1 MLNDAYYSH
10 TVAFR
15 KEKRYYLPVLH
26 SNTSIHFFYSTDMT
40 KEQLDELAVPVE
52 KKTLL
57 AQFTSLLRFGRS
69 PGTAEDL
76 EQEIQDLLEE
86 GEEQGLISSLE
97 ERMINSI
104 FDFHDTL
111 VGEVMT
117 PSTEIVSAEISA
129 EMGELVGL
137 VIEKGF
143 TRIPIYKDNPD
154 NIVGIVHA
162 RDLLQMCA
170 RGHEGM
176 GLADFLNPPWVIAED
191 KPIVDLLREFQ
202 KQKVHVAVVADEF
215 GTVRGLV
222 TLEDILEEIVGEID
236 DEYDVDR
243 GLLKVIDEDTVQVK
257 AQADIEEI
265 EEYFGVTMAEGS
277 YESIG
282 GFVIFLLGRLAVVGD
297 TVDAEGLRFT
307 VLGASKRQIDLLRV
321 ARLPLPVEG
330 DK

>member
-1 MLNDAYYSH
+1 
-10 TVAFR
+10 
-15 KEKRYYLPVLH
+15 
-26 SNTSIHFFYSTDMT
+26 MT
-40 KEQLDELAVPVE
+40 KENLEESAAPAE

-57 AQFTSLLRFGRS
+57 ARLTSLLRFGRG
-69 PGTAEDL
+69 PETTEDL
-76 EQEIQDLLEE
+76 EQEIQELLEE

-117 PSTEIVSAEISA
+117 PSTEIVSADIGTD
-129 EMGELVGL
+129 MNVLVDL

-143 TRIPIYKDNPD
+143 TRIPIYRDTVD

-162 RDLLQMCA
+162 KNLLQMCA
-170 RGHEGM
+170 RAHEGK
-176 GLADFLNPPWVIAED
+176 GLEDFLNPPRVISED

-215 GTVRGLV
+215 GAVRGLV

-236 DEYDVDR
+236 DESDVER
-243 GLLKVIDEDTVQVK
+243 SLLQVITENSVQVK
-257 AQADIEEI
+257 AQADIEVI
-265 EEYFGVTMAEGS
+265 EDYFGVTTAEGN

-307 VLGASKRQIDLLRV
+307 VLGASRRQIDLLRV
-321 ARLPLPVEG
+321 DRLPLPGED

>member
-1 MLNDAYYSH
+1 VLPIPYA
-10 TVAFR
+10 
-15 KEKRYYLPVLH
+15 KRYFVVLH
-26 SNTSIHFFYSTDMT
+26 SDMT
-40 KEQLDELAVPVE
+40 KEKTAELAVPVE
-52 KKTLL
+52 KKNFL
-57 AQFTSLLRFGRS
+57 ARLTSIFGRS
-69 PGTAEDL
+69 PETTEDL
-76 EQEIQDLLEE
+76 EQEIQELLEE

-117 PSTEIVSAEISA
+117 PSTEIVSVDVDS
-129 EMGELVGL
+129 EMSDLVDT

-143 TRIPIYKDNPD
+143 TRIPIYAENAD

-162 RDLLQMCA
+162 KDLLQMCA
-170 RGHEGM
+170 RGQDSM
-176 GLADFLNPPWVIAED
+176 GLAGYLNPPWVIAED

-202 KQKVHVAVVADEF
+202 KSKVHMAVVADEF

-243 GLLKVIDEDTVQVK
+243 SLLQEIDKDSVQVK
-257 AQADIEEI
+257 AQADIEVI
-265 EEYFGVTMAEGS
+265 EERFGVQMAEGS

-282 GFVIFLLGRLAVVGD
+282 GFVIFQLGRLAEVGD
-297 TVDAEGLRFT
+297 TIDAEGLRFT
-307 VLGASKRQIDLLRV
+307 VLNATKRQIDLLRV
-321 ARLPLPVEG
+321 ARLPLESIR
-330 DK
+330 DEE

>member
-1 MLNDAYYSH
+1 MPNIS
-10 TVAFR
+10 
-15 KEKRYYLPVLH
+15 KEKIADG
-26 SNTSIHFFYSTDMT
+26 S
-40 KEQLDELAVPVE
+40 APVE
-52 KKTLL
+52 RKNLL
-57 AQFTSLLRFGRS
+57 SRLASLMPFGRS
-69 PGTAEDL
+69 PETTEDL
-76 EQEIQDLLEE
+76 EQEIQELLEE

-117 PSTEIVSAEISA
+117 PSTEIVSADVSTK
-129 EMGELVGL
+129 MNELVDM

-143 TRIPIYKDNPD
+143 TRIPIHKDNTD

-162 RDLLQMCA
+162 KDLLQICA
-170 RGHEGM
+170 RGEDSKD
-176 GLADFLNPPWVIAED
+176 LVEYLNSPLVISEE

-202 KQKVHVAVVADEF
+202 KQKIHVAVVADEF

-243 GLLKVIDEDTVQVK
+243 SLLQEIDDQTVQVK
-257 AQADIEEI
+257 AQADIEVI
-265 EEYFGVTMAEGS
+265 EERFSVKMEEGS

-282 GFVIFLLGRLAVVGD
+282 GFVIFLLGRLARVGD

-307 VLGASKRQIDLLRV
+307 VLSASKRQIDLLRV
-321 ARLPLPVEG
+321 ARLPEPVAKDQE
-330 DK
+330 

>member
-1 MLNDAYYSH
+1 MKNN
-10 TVAFR
+10 
-15 KEKRYYLPVLH
+15 LP
-26 SNTSIHFFYSTDMT
+26 SKPDMT
-40 KEQLDELAVPVE
+40 KEETVELPGPLE
-52 KKTLL
+52 KKNLL
-57 AQFTSLLRFGRS
+57 SKLASLMRFGRA
-69 PGTAEDL
+69 PGTTEDL
-76 EQEIQDLLEE
+76 EQEIQELLEE

-117 PSTEIVSAEISA
+117 PSTEIVSADVTI
-129 EMGELVGL
+129 EMSELVDM

-143 TRIPIYKDNPD
+143 TRIPIYKEKTD

-162 RDLLQMCA
+162 KDLLQMCA
-170 RGHEGM
+170 RGQDVK
-176 GLADFLNPPWVIAED
+176 GLTDFLNPPWVISED

-236 DEYDVDR
+236 DEHDVDR
-243 GLLKVIDEDTVQVK
+243 SLLQEIDENSVQVK
-257 AQADIEEI
+257 AQADIEVI
-265 EEYFGVTMAEGS
+265 EDRFGVEMVEGS

-282 GFVIFLLGRLAVVGD
+282 GFVIFKLGRLAKVGD
-297 TVDAEGLRFT
+297 TVDAEGLRFL
-307 VLGASKRQIDLLRV
+307 VLAATNRQIDLLRV
-321 ARLPLPVEG
+321 TRLAVPVEK
-330 DK
+330 DTE